1 METKSRDRVDNI
13 APPAFIYAGAM
24 AIGLLVHWLFP
35 VQVLPTPFAV
45 GISILLFVVSGPLAI
60 TAVRAF
66 SRAKTTYF
74 FSEPASAIVTDGPYR
89 FSRNPGYVSL
99 TLLYLGI
106 GFLVNSLWMLIMVVP
121 AVIVIH
127 FGVIKREERYLE
139 AKFGEEYREYET
151 TVRRWV

>member
-1 METKSRDRVDNI
+1 MKAESRDRVGNI
-13 APPAFIYAGAM
+13 APPAFIYVGALV
-24 AIGLLVHWLFP
+24 IGLLVHWLYP
-35 VQVLPTPFAV
+35 VQVLPTFFAI
-45 GISILLFVVSGPLAI
+45 GISLLLFVVSGPIAI

-66 SRAKTTYF
+66 SRAKTTYL
-74 FSEPASAIVTDGPYR
+74 FSKPVSAIVTDGPYR

-106 GFLVNSLWMLIMVVP
+106 GFLVNSFWVLIMVVP

-139 AKFGEEYREYET
+139 AQFGDEYRAYRT

>member
-1 METKSRDRVDNI
+1 METESRDRVDNI
-13 APPAFIYAGAM
+13 APPAFIYLAAM
-24 AIGLLVHWLFP
+24 AIGLLVHWLNP
-35 VQVLPTPFAV
+35 VQVLPTSFAI
-45 GISILLFVVSGPLAI
+45 GISLLLFVVSGPLAI

-66 SRAKTTYF
+66 ARAKTTYL
-74 FSEPASAIVTDGPYR
+74 FSKPTSAIVTDGPYR

-106 GFLVNSLWMLIMVVP
+106 GFLVNSLWVLLMIVP

-127 FGVIKREERYLE
+127 FGVIKREEGYLE
-139 AKFGEEYREYET
+139 ANFGDEYREYKT